1 MQAQINTSGGR
12 VGLARS
18 RASLNDDQNGSQQKK
33 HKNWVHDEVHEANG
47 QQQCKHCN
55 TKVSASNVSY
65 RKRHLLG
72 CEAFLGSQAA
82 REAAANN
89 QDVKEAVDAHNKY
102 DLAVGG

>member
-12 VGLARS
+12 IGLARS

-72 CEAFLGSQAA
+72 CEASAGLYILYLYVLQSQQ
-82 REAAANN
+82 RRCWC
-89 QDVKEAVDAHNKY
+89 HW
-102 DLAVGG
+102 G